1 VFVWVLVAE
10 SAWFSE
16 FCVSCLFIFHRE
28 KRGRMVKLIEN
39 QAGQY
44 GKRPER
50 GKILEWKRKK
60 RKSNGV
66 LGRSGGKSGADVE
79 DVTVC

>member
-1 VFVWVLVAE
+1 
-10 SAWFSE
+10 
-16 FCVSCLFIFHRE
+16 
-28 KRGRMVKLIEN
+28 MVKLIEN